1 MIKKLFFIIIAL
13 TLAGCSLIGEYG
25 RSIYENSR
33 TIGAGYVI
41 ENPLGLYSVTVPED
55 YLFEEHNKYHVELQ
69 GKGGFFKK
77 YSVFAQP
84 IKELP
89 KDIVDD
95 LDKSL
100 EWIKTQS
107 HHSARKDIVILD
119 KGQSIFKGKNALYF
133 DFFFPVKWHKGFGGM
148 TVIDR
153 PQYGYRNVLFYS
165 NGHLF
170 WLYYG
175 SKISTFKQENL
186 DDIKPEIAEGIKT
199 NFSKFIEGFEL
210 L

>member
-1 MIKKLFFIIIAL
+1 
-13 TLAGCSLIGEYG
+13 
-25 RSIYENSR
+25 
-33 TIGAGYVI
+33 
-41 ENPLGLYSVTVPED
+41 
-55 YLFEEHNKYHVELQ
+55 
-69 GKGGFFKK
+69 
-77 YSVFAQP
+77 
-84 IKELP
+84 
-89 KDIVDD
+89 
-95 LDKSL
+95 
-100 EWIKTQS
+100 
-107 HHSARKDIVILD
+107 
-119 KGQSIFKGKNALYF
+119 
-133 DFFFPVKWHKGFGGM
+133 M